1 MGTLG
6 GSTIHP
12 YTTTKEDRFMD
23 DFGLWDVFISMFWF
37 MLLVAWISLLFRIIA
52 DIFRDDQ
59 LGGAGKAGWT
69 ILIVLLPWLGVL
81 AYLIAR
87 GGSMNER
94 AIKDAEAADA
104 RLRAYVQDAAG
115 TGGSNVASELR
126 DLAGLRDSGVL
137 TPAEYEQ
144 AKAKV
149 LA

>member
-1 MGTLG
+1 
-6 GSTIHP
+6 
-12 YTTTKEDRFMD
+12 MD
-23 DFGLWDVFISMFWF
+23 DFGLWDVFVSLFWF

-52 DIFRDDQ
+52 DIFRDDE

-94 AIKDAEAADA
+94 AIKDAQAADA

-115 TGGSNVASELR
+115 TGGSNIAAELR